1 MYTYLFM
8 YTQTCTYF
16 RYRAGMEASQ
26 LSCVCV
32 CVCVWACECA
42 GALFATLS
50 RVVVD
55 VVDAVTVA
63 AVDVRV
69 FVLDVVVYAA
79 DMELLL
85 G

>member
-1 MYTYLFM
+1 MVQVQEANLPTVMHTFDIKQGLWPSN
-8 YTQTCTYF
+8 F
-16 RYRAGMEASQ
+16 R
-26 LSCVCV
+26 
-32 CVCVWACECA
+32 VCVWACECP

-50 RVVVD
+50 RVDVVV

-85 G
+85 A